1 MMNIFLFVLC
11 LVINGGIHKVHGIQN
26 TLKEDLEL
34 ERQQQLINKPHIK
47 SIRTKFGEII
57 DCIDINKQPAFDH
70 PLLKNHKL
78 QRKPNFKISSVK
90 DSTTRFIF
98 GLKKDQYCPSGTV
111 PIQRITK
118 GDLIGDKLLNS
129 HTLTQSTPGDHF
141 AEVSLVPGL
150 GPYYGV
156 SGSLSVYNPKVEKDQ
171 ISAST
176 LWVQNGD
183 ANRIEFGWHVNPSLY
198 GDDTTYIYSRWTR
211 DNYKQTGCFNMQ
223 CPGFVQTHKGIYL
236 GTRVDN
242 TSIYGGTIVEANV
255 SIAQDPITK
264 SWWLSLEST
273 TIGYF
278 PIALF
283 SNLTSAEQGGW
294 GGRTHAPPGAPS
306 PPMGSGY
313 FPDDN
318 LVHACYFRQ
327 VSFKN
332 GSIQDYGPEE
342 YHVHTNTD
350 NPSCFGVEYYGDQG
364 RQAGYSLQFGGP
376 GGNYRRF
383 HGVRNTS
390 GVAHEGAARK
400 KMMNIFLFVLCLVI
414 NNDIHIVHGIQN
426 TLQEDL
432 ELERQLQLI
441 NKPHIKSIRTKF
453 GDIIDCIDI
462 NKQPAFD
469 HPLLKNHKLQRKP
482 NFKTSSVKNSWARL
496 IFGLEKHQYCP
507 TGTVPIQ
514 TITKDDL
521 IRDKLLNSHTSTQST
536 PGDHFAEVSLVPG
549 LGPYYGVSGSLSIY
563 NPKVEKDQSSASVLW
578 VRNEDANRI
587 VLGWHVN
594 PSLYGDDATHIYSR
608 WTRDNYEKT
617 GCFNMQCPGFVQTNK
632 RIYLGTR
639 VDITSIYGGRTIETN
654 VSITQDPITKNWWLN
669 IENTNIGYF
678 PIALFSN
685 MASAQQGGWGGK
697 THAPPGAPSPPMGS
711 GYFPDKSFIH
721 ACYFRDVSF
730 KNGSTQNYGSEEYH
744 VNTETDKPSC
754 FGVKYYGNQ
763 GRQLGYSLQFG
774 GPGGNCGN

>member
-1 MMNIFLFVLC
+1 MEYA
-11 LVINGGIHKVHGIQN
+11 
-26 TLKEDLEL
+26 TRPAWRTRE
-34 ERQQQLINKPHIK
+34 QQGSAPDA
-47 SIRTKFGEII
+47 G
-57 DCIDINKQPAFDH
+57 A
-70 PLLKNHKL
+70 
-78 QRKPNFKISSVK
+78 
-90 DSTTRFIF
+90 
-98 GLKKDQYCPSGTV
+98 
-111 PIQRITK
+111 
-118 GDLIGDKLLNS
+118 
-129 HTLTQSTPGDHF
+129 
-141 AEVSLVPGL
+141 
-150 GPYYGV
+150 
-156 SGSLSVYNPKVEKDQ
+156 SGSALPLG
-171 ISAST
+171 A
-176 LWVQNGD
+176 
-183 ANRIEFGWHVNPSLY
+183 
-198 GDDTTYIYSRWTR
+198 
-211 DNYKQTGCFNMQ
+211 TGGAPA
-223 CPGFVQTHKGIYL
+223 PG
-236 GTRVDN
+236 
-242 TSIYGGTIVEANV
+242 AC
-255 SIAQDPITK
+255 A
-264 SWWLSLEST
+264 
-273 TIGYF
+273 
-278 PIALF
+278 A
-283 SNLTSAEQGGW
+283 A
-294 GGRTHAPPGAPS
+294 APPPNTPAS
-306 PPMGSGY
+306 SHHPP
-313 FPDDN
+313 
-318 LVHACYFRQ
+318 
-327 VSFKN
+327 
-332 GSIQDYGPEE
+332 
-342 YHVHTNTD
+342 
-350 NPSCFGVEYYGDQG
+350 
-364 RQAGYSLQFGGP
+364 
-376 GGNYRRF
+376 
-383 HGVRNTS
+383 
-390 GVAHEGAARK
+390 
-400 KMMNIFLFVLCLVI
+400 
-414 NNDIHIVHGIQN
+414 
-426 TLQEDL
+426 
-432 ELERQLQLI
+432 
-441 NKPHIKSIRTKF
+441 TKF

>member
-1 MMNIFLFVLC
+1 MEYA
-11 LVINGGIHKVHGIQN
+11 
-26 TLKEDLEL
+26 TRPAWRTRE
-34 ERQQQLINKPHIK
+34 QQGSAPDA
-47 SIRTKFGEII
+47 G
-57 DCIDINKQPAFDH
+57 A
-70 PLLKNHKL
+70 
-78 QRKPNFKISSVK
+78 
-90 DSTTRFIF
+90 
-98 GLKKDQYCPSGTV
+98 
-111 PIQRITK
+111 
-118 GDLIGDKLLNS
+118 
-129 HTLTQSTPGDHF
+129 
-141 AEVSLVPGL
+141 
-150 GPYYGV
+150 
-156 SGSLSVYNPKVEKDQ
+156 SGSALPLG
-171 ISAST
+171 A
-176 LWVQNGD
+176 
-183 ANRIEFGWHVNPSLY
+183 
-198 GDDTTYIYSRWTR
+198 
-211 DNYKQTGCFNMQ
+211 TGGAPA
-223 CPGFVQTHKGIYL
+223 PG
-236 GTRVDN
+236 
-242 TSIYGGTIVEANV
+242 AC
-255 SIAQDPITK
+255 A
-264 SWWLSLEST
+264 
-273 TIGYF
+273 
-278 PIALF
+278 A
-283 SNLTSAEQGGW
+283 A
-294 GGRTHAPPGAPS
+294 APPPNTPAS
-306 PPMGSGY
+306 SHHPP
-313 FPDDN
+313 
-318 LVHACYFRQ
+318 
-327 VSFKN
+327 
-332 GSIQDYGPEE
+332 
-342 YHVHTNTD
+342 
-350 NPSCFGVEYYGDQG
+350 
-364 RQAGYSLQFGGP
+364 
-376 GGNYRRF
+376 
-383 HGVRNTS
+383 
-390 GVAHEGAARK
+390 
-400 KMMNIFLFVLCLVI
+400 
-414 NNDIHIVHGIQN
+414 
-426 TLQEDL
+426 
-432 ELERQLQLI
+432 
-441 NKPHIKSIRTKF
+441 TKF

-587 VLGWHVN
+587 VLGWH
-594 PSLYGDDATHIYSR
+594 
-608 WTRDNYEKT
+608 RDNYEKT

>member
-1 MMNIFLFVLC
+1 MEQSSKLEGVLWTETKWRSESFLIKITC
-11 LVINGGIHKVHGIQN
+11 
-26 TLKEDLEL
+26 
-34 ERQQQLINKPHIK
+34 PHYAIP
-47 SIRTKFGEII
+47 TK
-57 DCIDINKQPAFDH
+57 
-70 PLLKNHKL
+70 
-78 QRKPNFKISSVK
+78 
-90 DSTTRFIF
+90 
-98 GLKKDQYCPSGTV
+98 
-111 PIQRITK
+111 
-118 GDLIGDKLLNS
+118 
-129 HTLTQSTPGDHF
+129 
-141 AEVSLVPGL
+141 
-150 GPYYGV
+150 
-156 SGSLSVYNPKVEKDQ
+156 
-171 ISAST
+171 
-176 LWVQNGD
+176 
-183 ANRIEFGWHVNPSLY
+183 
-198 GDDTTYIYSRWTR
+198 
-211 DNYKQTGCFNMQ
+211 
-223 CPGFVQTHKGIYL
+223 
-236 GTRVDN
+236 
-242 TSIYGGTIVEANV
+242 
-255 SIAQDPITK
+255 
-264 SWWLSLEST
+264 
-273 TIGYF
+273 
-278 PIALF
+278 
-283 SNLTSAEQGGW
+283 
-294 GGRTHAPPGAPS
+294 
-306 PPMGSGY
+306 
-313 FPDDN
+313 
-318 LVHACYFRQ
+318 
-327 VSFKN
+327 
-332 GSIQDYGPEE
+332 
-342 YHVHTNTD
+342 
-350 NPSCFGVEYYGDQG
+350 
-364 RQAGYSLQFGGP
+364 
-376 GGNYRRF
+376 
-383 HGVRNTS
+383 
-390 GVAHEGAARK
+390 
-400 KMMNIFLFVLCLVI
+400 
-414 NNDIHIVHGIQN
+414 
-426 TLQEDL
+426 
-432 ELERQLQLI
+432 
-441 NKPHIKSIRTKF
+441 TKF

-469 HPLLKNHKLQRKP
+469 HPLLKNHKLQC
-482 NFKTSSVKNSWARL
+482 KNSWARL

-514 TITKDDL
+514 RITKDDL

-608 WTRDNYEKT
+608 WTRDNYQKT

-730 KNGSTQNYGSEEYH
+730 KNGSTQNYGPEEYH

-774 GPGGNCGN
+774 GPVINGGIHKVHGIQNTLKEDLELERQQQLINKPHIKSIRTKFGEIIDCIDINKQPAFDHPLLKNHKLQRKPNFKISSVKDSTTRFIFGLKKDQYCPTGTVPIQRITKEDLIGDKLLNSHTLTQSTPGDHFAEVSLVPGLGPYYGVSGSLSIYNPKVEKDQISSSTLWVQNGDANRIEFGWHVNPRLYGDDKTHIYSRWTSDNYKKIGCFNMQCPGFVQTHKGIYLGTGVDNTSIHPSMDPITKSWWLSLESTTIGYFPIALFSNLALAEQGGWGGRTHAPPGSPSPPMGSGYFSDAGFVHACYFRQVSFKNGSIQDYGPEEYHVQTNTDNPSCFGVEYYGNLRRQVGYSLQFGGPGGNCGN